1 MKAPLKWIK
10 EYTDFNGTPKEFE
23 AGMTMSG
30 SKVETVDFAGEEV
43 QNVVIGRI
51 EKIEKHPDAD
61 KLVVCQL
68 NVGEKDLLQIVT
80 GAKNVSEG
88 DYVPVALN
96 GAILP
101 GGVKI
106 KNGKLRGVAS
116 NGMLC
121 SFHELGL
128 TQNDVPYGD
137 DNGILLLPKDREY
150 ELGADIRP
158 MFGLDDYIVDF
169 EITSNRPDCM
179 SVTGLAREA
188 AATFGCAFHYPEIR
202 IEHEDKNDDVHNYI
216 DVEVHDGDLCPRY
229 MARAV
234 KDIKIAPSPD
244 WMREYLRGAGVRPIN
259 NIVDITNY
267 VMLEMGQPMHAFDYK
282 DIKGGKINVR
292 RAKNGETIKT
302 LDEVDRTL
310 DDTMLVIADE
320 KDPVAVAGVMGGEF
334 SGIHEDTNTIIFES
348 ANFFGA
354 GVRRTARKLGM
365 RTEASGRY
373 EKGLDPN
380 IAIDAVNRACQ
391 LCEMLGCGTVV
402 AGTIDV
408 NNSKD
413 NRKAIP
419 LRVDYIN
426 QFLGT
431 DISREDM
438 IKYLTSLEFTVDE
451 NDMILAPTF
460 RTDIESIADVA
471 EEIVRLY
478 GYNNIPTT
486 LFRDSTQGKLTEEQ
500 KARKTI
506 ANVMVAQGL
515 NEIITYTFISPKY
528 YDKVCLAENSPL
540 RKCVTITNPL
550 GEDTSVMRTTM
561 LPSMMNILSL
571 NYSHRN
577 QNVALY
583 ELGRIYL
590 PKDNVNELPDEP
602 EVLTIG
608 FYNNGD
614 YYHLKGIVENVLR
627 VMGVEDVDVV
637 PQKENPSYHP
647 GRCADLMIGDQLLG
661 TMGQIH
667 PKVAQNYGIDVECY
681 VAEIDFATL
690 FAHRGGEKSYVPLPK
705 FPAVTRDLALL
716 CAEELPVAS
725 IEKVIRK
732 NGGSLLERVEL
743 FDVYRGKQIQ
753 EGKKSVA
760 YALTLRDK
768 EKTLGDEDIDRVMK
782 KIMKGLENE
791 LGVTLRS

>member
-43 QNVVIGRI
+43 QKVVIGRI

-68 NVGEKDLLQIVT
+68 NVGEKELLQIVT

-96 GAILP
+96 GAVLP

-150 ELGADIRP
+150 QLGADIRP

-188 AATFGCAFHYPEIR
+188 AATFGYAFHYPEIR
-202 IEHEDKNDDVHNYI
+202 VEHEDANDDVRNYV
-216 DVEVHDGDLCPRY
+216 DVEVHDGELCPRY

-267 VMLEMGQPMHAFDYK
+267 VMLELGQPMHAFDYQ

-292 RAKNGETIKT
+292 RARNAETIKT

-320 KDPVAVAGVMGGEF
+320 KEPVAVAGVMGGEL

-380 IAIDAVNRACQ
+380 IALDAVNRACQ

-413 NRKAIP
+413 NRKPIP

-431 DISREDM
+431 HISREEM
-438 IKYLTSLEFTVDE
+438 IQYLTSLEFTVDE
-451 NDMILAPTF
+451 HDMILAPTF

-486 LFRDSTQGKLTEEQ
+486 LFRDSTEGKLTDVQ

-528 YDKVCLAENSPL
+528 YDKVRLPEDSPL
-540 RKCVTITNPL
+540 RSSVTITNPL

-577 QNVALY
+577 QHVALY
-583 ELGRIYL
+583 ELGRVYL
-590 PKDNVNELPDEP
+590 PKEDVNQLPDEP

-627 VMGVEDVDVV
+627 VMGVEGVDVI
-637 PQKENPSYHP
+637 PQRENPSYHP
-647 GRCADLMIGDQLLG
+647 GRCANLMIGEQLLG

-667 PKVAQNYGIDVECY
+667 PKVAHNYGIDAECY

-690 FAHRGGEKSYVPLPK
+690 FAHRGVEKSYVPLPK

-716 CAEELPVAS
+716 CAEELPVAT

-732 NGGSLLERVEL
+732 HGGRLLERVEL

-768 EKTLGDEDIDRVMK
+768 EKTLADEDIERVMS
-782 KIMKGLENE
+782 KIIKGLENE
-791 LGVTLRS
+791 LGIMLRS

>member
-10 EYTDFNGTPKEFE
+10 EYTNYNGTPKEFE

-68 NVGEKDLLQIVT
+68 NVGEKELLQIVT

-96 GAILP
+96 GAVLP

-150 ELGADIRP
+150 QLGADIRP

-188 AATFGCAFHYPEIR
+188 AATFGCEFYYPEIR
-202 IEHEDKNDDVHNYI
+202 IEHEDKNDDVRNYV
-216 DVEVHDGDLCPRY
+216 DVEVHDGELCPRY

-302 LDEVDRTL
+302 LDEVDRVL

-334 SGIHEDTNTIIFES
+334 SGIHDDTNTIIFES

-380 IAIDAVNRACQ
+380 IALDAVNRACQ

-413 NRKAIP
+413 NRKPIP

-431 DISREDM
+431 NISREEM

-486 LFRDSTQGKLTEEQ
+486 LFRDSTEGKLTDVQ
-500 KARKTI
+500 KARKSI

-528 YDKVCLAENSPL
+528 YDKVRLPEDSPL

-561 LPSMMNILSL
+561 LPSMMSILGL
-571 NYSHRN
+571 NNSHRN
-577 QNVALY
+577 AHAALY

-590 PKDNVNELPDEP
+590 PQGDEHPLPDER

-614 YYHLKGIVENVLR
+614 YYNLKGIVENVLR
-627 VMGVEDVDVV
+627 VMGVEDVDVI

-647 GRCADLMIGDQLLG
+647 GRCADLMIGDELLG
-661 TMGQIH
+661 TIGQIH
-667 PKVAQNYGIDVECY
+667 PKVAQNYGIDAECY

-690 FAHRGGEKSYVPLPK
+690 FAHRGAEKSYVPLPK

-732 NGGSLLERVEL
+732 NGGRLLERVEL

-782 KIMKGLENE
+782 KIMKGLETE
-791 LGVTLRS
+791 LGVTLRT